1 MHMCVVKWFSM
12 RPKSWGIGCW
22 LSQDISFGRQSFKY
36 SSNLKLT
43 KPKRLVHE
51 HADGNFLQRPSE
63 VVRRGTYHQWE
74 DSRKMPNGN
83 LFQIAY
89 VFCEASVC
97 MHMHTQACAHIH
109 TQTTSSECSVS
120 WRWDLWQYQPLLKT
134 SKATQ
139 TWIFFIAF
147 ADSKNKDCYMQ
158 GNYIT
163 PHGLPSWDTQKRI
176 NSVTVSFCSHI
187 YSRLFLS
194 AVKFW
199 ETCVWP
205 SSVLVSEE

>member
-51 HADGNFLQRPSE
+51 RADGNFLQRPSE

-147 ADSKNKDCYMQ
+147 ADL
-158 GNYIT
+158 
-163 PHGLPSWDTQKRI
+163 HTQKI
-176 NSVTVSFCSHI
+176 KTVICKEI
-187 YSRLFLS
+187 I
-194 AVKFW
+194 
-199 ETCVWP
+199 
-205 SSVLVSEE
+205 